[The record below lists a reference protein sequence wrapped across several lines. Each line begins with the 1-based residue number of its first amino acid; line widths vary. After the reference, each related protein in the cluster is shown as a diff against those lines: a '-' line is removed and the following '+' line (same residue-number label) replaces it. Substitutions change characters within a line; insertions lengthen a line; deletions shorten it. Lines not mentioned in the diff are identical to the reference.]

1 MPRTPFHPKPARAKQ
16 RPALT
21 HAPPTAG
28 HLGQTTDAYQAPCP
42 ADYGFPEPNAT
53 ATYCSAPNNCPQLG
67 DFNDPWFPANSSR
80 WIVDLGIA
88 HAAAALA
95 ANRSFYVNLH
105 FHISHAPLL
114 PTDAQLAAAGLLDA
128 NKSCAW
134 SGMVPL
140 PAFFGGRCPMQT
152 FRASQHA
159 ADAEIGRLLDWL
171 IAQNIEGDT
180 IIFLT
185 AGAGARIRL
194 SGPLLP
200 SACSPL
206 PPSPP
211 AQTTGQRPRR
221 STLTRWAPRASSG
234 GASAACTRAA
244 SACPLCGAGP
254 M

>member
-1 MPRTPFHPKPARAKQ
+1 VCVFAGAPAAPRAAPQTRPFRLTTPR
-16 RPALT
+16 
-21 HAPPTAG
+21 AG
-28 HLGQTTDAYQAPCP
+28 HLGETTGAYQAPCP

-53 ATYCSAPNNCPQLG
+53 ATYCSAPSCPQLG
-67 DFNDPWFPANSSR
+67 DFGDPWFPANSSR

-95 ANRSFYVNLH
+95 AGRSFYMNLH

-134 SGMVPL
+134 SGMAPL
-140 PAFFGGRCPMQT
+140 PAFFGGRCPLQT

-171 IAQNIEGDT
+171 ITEGIEDDV

-185 AGAGARIRL
+185 ADVSLARSSRQYRAHK
-194 SGPLLP
+194 SAPPQLP
-200 SACSPL
+200 
-206 PPSPP
+206 
-211 AQTTGQRPRR
+211 
-221 STLTRWAPRASSG
+221 TLNAHQP
-234 GASAACTRAA
+234 
-244 SACPLCGAGP
+244 
-254 M
+254 